1 MFTLRYEGLRR
12 RPILCDSEVALPSR
26 TQNQRETHHH
36 HFPSIPV
43 TAVRALRLVHRTAME
58 KNSKPSRLH
67 LRLSLANAAL
77 LPALLVLLWPSATR
91 SSIANIN
98 AQQQPIQV
106 RSSLVQVDA
115 LVTDANGKR
124 IENLNL
130 SNFQLSEDRHLQKL
144 TAVDFYDIRKSQ
156 ASQESQP
163 INLSLTD
170 STDSEIRAAVGRD
183 HRLIVLFF
191 DVSSFHP
198 DAEGTRNSTLPLSV
212 TSAKKFVNEEI
223 TPADLVSII
232 AFNMEI
238 SVPADFTNDRAT
250 LNQALDSLPHVTFN
264 HCNDG
269 SMNCSLLAAEA
280 LSKMLARFP
289 GRKSIIHFTGGI
301 PPKAGSE
308 ADMGKATDAANKN
321 NVSFY
326 EIDGKGLQ
334 SVCGDA
340 RVPASVRD
348 CLNSPAFDGSRNGQE
363 TLAHE
368 TGGAL
373 FVDLNDFTPFFK
385 QILDESTGYYL
396 LSYVS
401 SNQQHDGLFRSVSVK
416 LIGVPGAKIKCRPG
430 YFAPKN

>member
-1 MFTLRYEGLRR
+1 MN
-12 RPILCDSEVALPSR
+12 SNSQPS
-26 TQNQRETHHH
+26 
-36 HFPSIPV
+36 
-43 TAVRALRLVHRTAME
+43 HR
-58 KNSKPSRLH
+58 NFIW
-67 LRLSLANAAL
+67 SLASAAL
-77 LPALLVLLWPSATR
+77 LPALLVLLWPPTT
-91 SSIANIN
+91 NVH

-115 LVTDANGKR
+115 LVTDANGNR

-130 SNFQLSEDRHLQKL
+130 NNFQLSEDRHLQKL
-144 TAVDFYDIRKSQ
+144 TAVDFYDIRKFPS
-156 ASQESQP
+156 SQESKP

-170 STDSEIRAAVGRD
+170 STDSEIREAVGRD

-198 DAEGTRNSTLPLSV
+198 AAEGTSNSTLPLSI
-212 TSAKKFVNEEI
+212 TSAKKFINEQI

-238 SVPADFTNDRAT
+238 SVAADFTNERAT
-250 LNQALDSLPHVTFN
+250 LTRALDSLPPVTSN

-301 PPKAGSE
+301 PSRIADE
-308 ADMGKATDAANKN
+308 ADMGNATDAANKN

-334 SVCGDA
+334 TVCGN
-340 RVPASVRD
+340 ASVGFSDASIERS
-348 CLNSPAFDGSRNGQE
+348 CLNSPQFNRSRNGQD
-363 TLAHE
+363 TLAHS

-373 FVDLNDFTPFFK
+373 FVDSNDFTPFFK

-396 LSYVS
+396 LSYES
-401 SNQQHDGLFRSVSVK
+401 SNHQHDGLFRSISVK
-416 LIGVPGAKIKCRPG
+416 LIGVPGAQIKSRPG
-430 YFAPKN
+430 YFAPKD

>member
-1 MFTLRYEGLRR
+1 MNRT
-12 RPILCDSEVALPSR
+12 SQPSR
-26 TQNQRETHHH
+26 RNLE
-36 HFPSIPV
+36 FF
-43 TAVRALRLVHRTAME
+43 
-58 KNSKPSRLH
+58 
-67 LRLSLANAAL
+67 
-77 LPALLVLLWPSATR
+77 LLVAAVLSVLPMSALT
-91 SSIANIN
+91 
-98 AQQQPIQV
+98 QQPIQI
-106 RSSLVQVDA
+106 RSTLVQVDA
-115 LVTDANGKR
+115 LVTDADGNK

-130 SNFQLSEDRHLQKL
+130 NNFQLTEDRDPQKL
-144 TAVDFYDIRKSQ
+144 TAVDFYEVSKTQIPPDAKPIDI
-156 ASQESQP
+156 
-163 INLSLTD
+163 SLTD
-170 STDSEIRAAVGRD
+170 STDFEIREAVGRD

-198 DAEGTRNSTLPLSV
+198 FAQGTDNSTLPLSV
-212 TSAKKFVNEEI
+212 ASARKFVNEQI
-223 TPADLVSII
+223 TPADLVSVV
-232 AFNMEI
+232 AFNTDL

-250 LNQALDSLPHVTFN
+250 LNQALDSLPPNTRN

-269 SMNCSLLAAEA
+269 SMDCSLLAAEA

-289 GRKSIIHFTGGI
+289 GKKSVIHFTGGI
-301 PPKAGSE
+301 KRKVGDE
-308 ADMGKATDAANKN
+308 ADMGNATDAANKN

-334 SVCGDA
+334 TVCAD
-340 RVPASVRD
+340 ASVGYGVAATRGG
-348 CLNSPAFDGSRNGQE
+348 CLNTPQFNGSRNAQD

-373 FVDLNDFTPFFK
+373 FVDSNDFAPFFK

-430 YFAPKN
+430 YFAPKD